1 MDYIIPLLSYN
12 VIFYS
17 ITSISTY
24 LVSTQNVCKFIIDHK
39 DNDYIIFQQKLE
51 SIDLINKLNI
61 VNSLIKTIV
70 KKYNI
75 NIDELLE
82 SKQIKENTLDDY
94 LMIELHNIN
103 NITNEP
109 IKISILSVL
118 EIIIKINNLL
128 EIIKNKIIEHN
139 RSYIRILYTL
149 NIHNEINKIISLN
162 NIFNDR
168 LQLLFEILKII

>member
-39 DNDYIIFQQKLE
+39 DNDYIVFQQKLE

-94 LMIELHNIN
+94 LMIELHNI
-103 NITNEP
+103 TNEP
-109 IKISILSVL
+109 INISILSVL

-139 RSYIRILYTL
+139 SSYIRILYTL
-149 NIHNEINKIISLN
+149 NIHNEINKIINLN

-168 LQLLFEILKII
+168 LQLLFEILKIM